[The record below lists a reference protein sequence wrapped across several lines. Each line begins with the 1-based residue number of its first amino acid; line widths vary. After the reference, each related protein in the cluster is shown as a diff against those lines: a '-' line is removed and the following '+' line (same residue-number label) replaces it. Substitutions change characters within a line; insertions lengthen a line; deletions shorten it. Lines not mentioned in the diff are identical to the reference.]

1 MNIVHTKKELRAAI
15 KRGDAE
21 IVVGTVALAILT
33 PAIAAAP
40 FTFGASL
47 FAMAAA
53 TGVELAI
60 IIAAIAVGHI
70 GRIGRHFPCSPPGR
84 LVLLLAITSFI
95 RVVDKFVLPLV
106 IK

>member
-21 IVVGTVALAILT
+21 IVVGTVGLAILT

-47 FAMAAA
+47 FAVAAA

-60 IIAAIAVGHI
+60 IIAAIAVGLHRSNRQALSLFAT
-70 GRIGRHFPCSPPGR
+70 GPPCPASCNQ
-84 LVLLLAITSFI
+84 LLYPS
-95 RVVDKFVLPLV
+95 R
-106 IK
+106 